1 MRGVK
6 SIRELSAELAEKHGV
21 SAEYGRRSIAGYF
34 GKFPAERSLS
44 RLKRSRE
51 LNPIEN
57 PSAGQK
63 VIVDAVAYY
72 PENLTVGDVLAL
84 GAKS

>member
-6 SIRELSAELAEKHGV
+6 SILQLGEELAEKHGV
-21 SAEYGRRSIAGYF
+21 TAEYGRRIIAGYF
-34 GKFPAERSLS
+34 QKFPAAHLLL
-44 RLKRSRE
+44 RLKQSRK

-57 PSAGQK
+57 PSGAQK
-63 VIVDAVAYY
+63 IIIDAVAYY

-84 GAKS
+84 GDAS